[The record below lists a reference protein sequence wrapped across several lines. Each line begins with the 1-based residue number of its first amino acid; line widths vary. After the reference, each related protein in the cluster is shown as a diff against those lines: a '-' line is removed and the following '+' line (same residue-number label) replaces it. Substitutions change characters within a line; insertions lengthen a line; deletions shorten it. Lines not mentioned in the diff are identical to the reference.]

1 MTGNEEDVI
10 NYYKRFWSKSELW
23 WETDET
29 LGIHLGYH
37 DKGIHSL
44 KDSVLNMNDVAWQL
58 LNLKNDMIGQILDAG
73 CGVGGTSIYL
83 AKKYPQMFF
92 TGITI
97 VSSHVEMAER
107 LAKKFNVTSNTQ
119 FFEQNYC
126 HTSFPNHTFDGIIA
140 LESVIYAQDHEELI
154 TEFSRVLKSGGHI
167 AILDGFR
174 TDKPIPTSMKK
185 IYQIWLDR
193 RALIDVDSVN
203 TFTLC
208 MKKKGFQNI
217 TVADISSHVF
227 SSYLLGIVVDTALF
241 IPTLIKSFFHK
252 RNHKSAKEF
261 NGFLAVTVATA
272 LLVLNGYF
280 KYYSVSATK

>member
-1 MTGNEEDVI
+1 
-10 NYYKRFWSKSELW
+10 
-23 WETDET
+23 
-29 LGIHLGYH
+29 
-37 DKGIHSL
+37 
-44 KDSVLNMNDVAWQL
+44 MNDIAWGL
-58 LNLKNDMIGQILDAG
+58 LSMKNHATGQILDAG

-97 VSSHVEMAER
+97 VPSHVEMAEK
-107 LAKKFNVTSNTQ
+107 LAKKFNVTSKTQ
-119 FFEQNYC
+119 FFERNYC
-126 HTSFPNHTFDGIIA
+126 HTSFPNQTFDGIIA
-140 LESVIYAQDHEELI
+140 IESVIYAHNHEELI
-154 TEFSRVLKSGGHI
+154 SEFSRVLKSGGHI

-174 TDKPIPTSMKK
+174 TDKPIPTSLKK
-185 IYQIWLDR
+185 IYQIWLDG

-217 TVADISSHVF
+217 IVTDISSHVF
-227 SSYLLGIVVDTALF
+227 SSYFLGIFVDSALF
-241 IPTLIKSFFHK
+241 VPTLIKSLFHN
-252 RNHKSAKEF
+252 RNHKSTKVI